1 MNIVHAKSFKIRE
14 LTLNVYYPGK
24 SDEIYSDLPSV
35 EYTSGFSNSFL
46 GSCWYIDFLKYGKI
60 SS

>member
-35 EYTSGFSNSFL
+35 EYISGFSNSF
-46 GSCWYIDFLKYGKI
+46 
-60 SS
+60 